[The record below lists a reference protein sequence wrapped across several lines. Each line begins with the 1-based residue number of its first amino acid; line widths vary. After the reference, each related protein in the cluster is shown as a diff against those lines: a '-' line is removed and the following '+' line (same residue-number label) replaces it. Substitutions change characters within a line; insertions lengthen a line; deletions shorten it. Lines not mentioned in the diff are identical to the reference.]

1 LVFKEWSLSNV
12 PGRYRIWIPI
22 MAITNGYA
30 TLAEIKG
37 YMSISDNTDNDLLE
51 NLIESASR
59 SIDRIANRRFYLDAT
74 ASARLYRAYSNI
86 FVFVDDIGTTS
97 NLVVAIDENGNGT
110 YSKTLTLNTDYI
122 LDPLTSQSLNRPFT
136 QLTMVSNTESWPIFP
151 GLTSNGLRP
160 GVQVTARWGWPS
172 VPDDLNMACLILTA
186 DLYKRKDAPGG
197 ILGLGD
203 LGVVRMS
210 PIGRDVTAMV
220 RAYKKEVIA

>member
-1 LVFKEWSLSNV
+1 
-12 PGRYRIWIPI
+12 
-22 MAITNGYA
+22 MAIVNGYA
-30 TLAEIKG
+30 TLTQIKA

-51 NLIESASR
+51 DLVESASR
-59 SIDRIANRRFYLDAT
+59 SIDRIANRRFYLDSS

-97 NLVVAIDENGNGT
+97 SLVVAVDEDGNGT

-122 LDPLTSQSLNRPFT
+122 LDPLTSPSLNRPYT
-136 QLTMVSNTESWPIFP
+136 QLTMVSNTETWPIFP

-172 VPDDLNMACLILTA
+172 VPDDINMACLILTA

>member
-1 LVFKEWSLSNV
+1 
-12 PGRYRIWIPI
+12 
-22 MAITNGYA
+22 MAIVNGYA
-30 TLAEIKG
+30 TLTQIKN

-51 NLIESASR
+51 DLVESASR
-59 SIDRIANRRFYLDAT
+59 SIDRIANRRFYLDTT

-97 NLVVAIDENGNGT
+97 NLVVAMDEDGNGT

-151 GLTSNGLRP
+151 GITSNGLRP

-172 VPDDLNMACLILTA
+172 VPDDINMACLILTA

>member
-1 LVFKEWSLSNV
+1 
-12 PGRYRIWIPI
+12 
-22 MAITNGYA
+22 MAIVNGYA
-30 TLAEIKG
+30 TLTQIKA
-37 YMSISDNTDNDLLE
+37 YMSISDTTDDSLLE
-51 NLIESASR
+51 DLIESASR
-59 SIDRIANRRFYLDAT
+59 SIDRIANRRFYLDAN
-74 ASARLYRAYSNI
+74 ASARLYRAYSDI
-86 FVFVDDIGTTS
+86 FVYVDDIGTTS
-97 NLVVAIDENGNGT
+97 SLVVALDINGNGT
-110 YSKTLTLNTDYI
+110 YTKTLTLNQDYI
-122 LDPLTSQSLNRPFT
+122 LDPLTASSLNRPFT

-151 GLTSNGLRP
+151 GLTQNGLRP

-172 VPDDLNMACLILTA
+172 VPDDINMACLILTA

>member
-1 LVFKEWSLSNV
+1 
-12 PGRYRIWIPI
+12 

-30 TLAEIKG
+30 TLTEIKN

-51 NLIESASR
+51 NLVESASR

-86 FVFVDDIGTTS
+86 FVYVDDIGTTS
-97 NLVVAIDENGNGT
+97 NLVVAVDENGNGT

-122 LDPLTSQSLNRPFT
+122 LDPLTSPSLNRPYT
-136 QLTMVSNTESWPIFP
+136 QLTMVSNTETWPIFP

>member
-1 LVFKEWSLSNV
+1 
-12 PGRYRIWIPI
+12 
-22 MAITNGYA
+22 
-30 TLAEIKG
+30 
-37 YMSISDNTDNDLLE
+37 MSISDTTDDSLLE
-51 NLIESASR
+51 NLVESASR

-97 NLVVAIDENGNGT
+97 NLVVKTDEDGNGT

>member
-1 LVFKEWSLSNV
+1 
-12 PGRYRIWIPI
+12 
-22 MAITNGYA
+22 MAIVNGYA
-30 TLAEIKG
+30 TLTQIKA

-51 NLIESASR
+51 DLVESASR
-59 SIDRIANRRFYLDAT
+59 SIDRIANRRFYLDST

-97 NLVVAIDENGNGT
+97 SLVVAMDEDGNGT

-122 LDPLTSQSLNRPFT
+122 LDPLTSPSLNRPYT

-151 GLTSNGLRP
+151 GITSNGLRP

-172 VPDDLNMACLILTA
+172 VPDDINMACLILTA

>member
-1 LVFKEWSLSNV
+1 
-12 PGRYRIWIPI
+12 

-30 TLAEIKG
+30 TLTQIKA

-51 NLIESASR
+51 DLIESASR
-59 SIDRIANRRFYLDAT
+59 SIDRIANRRFYLDAV
-74 ASARLYRAYSNI
+74 ASARLYRAYSDI
-86 FVFVDDIGTTS
+86 FVYIDDLGTTTD
-97 NLVVAIDENGNGT
+97 LVVKTDSNGNGS
-110 YSKTLTLNTDYI
+110 YAKTLTLNQDYI
-122 LDPLTSQSLNRPFT
+122 LDPLTAPSLSRPYT
-136 QLTMVSNTESWPIFP
+136 QLTMVSNTETWPIFP
-151 GLTSNGLRP
+151 GLTQNGLRP

-172 VPDDLNMACLILTA
+172 VPDDINMACLILTA

-220 RAYKKEVIA
+220 RAYKKEVVA

>member
-1 LVFKEWSLSNV
+1 
-12 PGRYRIWIPI
+12 

-30 TLAEIKG
+30 TLTQIKA

-51 NLIESASR
+51 DLVESASR

-74 ASARLYRAYSNI
+74 ASARLYRAYSDI
-86 FVFVDDIGTTS
+86 FVYVDDIGTTS
-97 NLVVAIDENGNGT
+97 SLVVQTDSNGNGT
-110 YSKTLTLNTDYI
+110 YAKTLTLNQDYI
-122 LDPLTSQSLNRPFT
+122 LDPLTSPSLGRPYT
-136 QLTMVSNTESWPIFP
+136 QLTMVSNTETWPIFP
-151 GLTSNGLRP
+151 GLTQNGLRP

-172 VPDDLNMACLILTA
+172 VPDDINMACLILTA

-210 PIGRDVTAMV
+210 PLGRDVTAMV
-220 RAYKKEVIA
+220 RAYKKEVVA

>member
-1 LVFKEWSLSNV
+1 
-12 PGRYRIWIPI
+12 

-30 TLAEIKG
+30 TLTEIKA
-37 YMSISDNTDNDLLE
+37 YMSISDSTDDTLLE
-51 NLIESASR
+51 NLVESASR

-97 NLVVAIDENGNGT
+97 SLVVKTDEDGNGT

>member
-1 LVFKEWSLSNV
+1 
-12 PGRYRIWIPI
+12 
-22 MAITNGYA
+22 MAIVNGYA
-30 TLAEIKG
+30 TLTQIKN

-51 NLIESASR
+51 DLIESASR
-59 SIDRIANRRFYLDAT
+59 SIDRMANRRFYLDVT
-74 ASARLYRAYSNI
+74 ASARLYRAYSDI
-86 FVFVDDIGTTS
+86 FVYVDDIGTTS
-97 NLVVAIDENGNGT
+97 NLSVALDINGNGT
-110 YSKTLTLNTDYI
+110 YTKTLTLNQDYI
-122 LDPLTSQSLNRPFT
+122 LDPLTASSLGRPFT
-136 QLTMVSNTESWPIFP
+136 QLTMVSNTETWPIFP
-151 GLTSNGLRP
+151 GLTQNGLRP

-172 VPDDLNMACLILTA
+172 VPDDINMACLILTA

>member
-1 LVFKEWSLSNV
+1 
-12 PGRYRIWIPI
+12 

-30 TLAEIKG
+30 TLTEIKN
-37 YMSISDNTDNDLLE
+37 YMSISDTTDNDLLE
-51 NLIESASR
+51 NLVESASR

-97 NLVVAIDENGNGT
+97 NLVVAVDENGNGT

-136 QLTMVSNTESWPIFP
+136 QLTMVSNTETWPIFP

>member
-1 LVFKEWSLSNV
+1 
-12 PGRYRIWIPI
+12 

-30 TLAEIKG
+30 TLTQIKA

-51 NLIESASR
+51 DLIESASR

-74 ASARLYRAYSNI
+74 ASARLYRAYSDI
-86 FVFVDDIGTTS
+86 FVYVDDIGTTS
-97 NLVVAIDENGNGT
+97 SLVVKTDSNGDGT
-110 YSKTLTLNTDYI
+110 YAKTLTLNTDYI
-122 LDPLTSQSLNRPFT
+122 LDPLTSPSLNRPYT

-151 GLTSNGLRP
+151 GITSNGLRP
-160 GVQVTARWGWPS
+160 GVQVTAKWGWPS
-172 VPDDLNMACLILTA
+172 VPDDIKMACLILTA

-220 RAYKKEVIA
+220 RAYKKEVVA

>member
-1 LVFKEWSLSNV
+1 MSNV

-22 MAITNGYA
+22 MAIVNGYA
-30 TLAEIKG
+30 TLTQIKN

-51 NLIESASR
+51 DLIESASR
-59 SIDRIANRRFYLDAT
+59 SIDRMANRRFYLDTT
-74 ASARLYRAYSNI
+74 ASARLYRAYSDI
-86 FVFVDDIGTTS
+86 FVYVDDIGTTS
-97 NLVVAIDENGNGT
+97 NLSVALDINGNGT
-110 YSKTLTLNTDYI
+110 YTKTLTLNQDYI
-122 LDPLTSQSLNRPFT
+122 LDPLTASSLGRPFT
-136 QLTMVSNTESWPIFP
+136 QLTMVSNTETWPIFP
-151 GLTSNGLRP
+151 GLTQNGLRP

-172 VPDDLNMACLILTA
+172 VPDDINMACLILTA

>member
-1 LVFKEWSLSNV
+1 
-12 PGRYRIWIPI
+12 
-22 MAITNGYA
+22 
-30 TLAEIKG
+30 
-37 YMSISDNTDNDLLE
+37 MSISDSTDNDLLE
-51 NLIESASR
+51 NLVESASR

-97 NLVVAIDENGNGT
+97 NLVVKTDEDGNGT

-136 QLTMVSNTESWPIFP
+136 QLTMVSNTETWPIFP

>member
-1 LVFKEWSLSNV
+1 
-12 PGRYRIWIPI
+12 

-30 TLAEIKG
+30 TLAEIKA
-37 YMSISDNTDNDLLE
+37 YMSISDTTDDSLLE
-51 NLIESASR
+51 NLVESASR

-86 FVFVDDIGTTS
+86 FVYVDDIGTTS
-97 NLVVAIDENGNGT
+97 NLVVAVDENGNGT

-136 QLTMVSNTESWPIFP
+136 QLTMVSNTETWPIFP

-172 VPDDLNMACLILTA
+172 VPDDINMACLILTA